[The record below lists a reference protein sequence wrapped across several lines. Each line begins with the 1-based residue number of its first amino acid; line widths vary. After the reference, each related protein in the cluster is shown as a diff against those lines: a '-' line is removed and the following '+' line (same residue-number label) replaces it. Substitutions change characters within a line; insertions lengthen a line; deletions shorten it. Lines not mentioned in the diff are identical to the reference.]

1 MSLSVVRR
9 EEYAVEVKEQ
19 EKLVTCWIA
28 FGLRLKW
35 GRSHYPSCL
44 HNTVPFRLIRP
55 SRVTGPVV
63 LAEFGHLSR
72 VTTPMANDFWWI
84 QKTVKKAF
92 KKIFTG
98 VGHMQ
103 HFVLL
108 IYLRRTVLID
118 Q

>member
-1 MSLSVVRR
+1 MEL
-9 EEYAVEVKEQ
+9 KGKLFQ
-19 EKLVTCWIA
+19 EMEPRWSQYS
-28 FGLRLKW
+28 G
-35 GRSHYPSCL
+35 GYPL
-44 HNTVPFRLIRP
+44 TLDDIITVPFRLIRP

-72 VTTPMANDFWWI
+72 VTTPLADDFWWI

-92 KKIFTG
+92 KDIFTG

-103 HFVLL
+103 HFFLH
-108 IYLRRTVLID
+108 IYLRTTLID